1 MNWKKKSLRGA
12 QKRGSEFT
20 KGYTQFNFKVQRKS
34 PSRLLGFAPF
44 PVLRSSS
51 RATLKVLFYYWIKWG
66 PLRPSQWGLKMAL
79 WTQNRQWRRRQE
91 AAAPIKSILAK
102 NSLRSQMAEKEE
114 FTHFGQHNFWS
125 LVSKI
130 CHRVSKQLRK
140 WQ

>member
-1 MNWKKKSLRGA
+1 MNWKKRVWEELRKGGVSL
-12 QKRGSEFT
+12 
-20 KGYTQFNFKVQRKS
+20 
-34 PSRLLGFAPF
+34 L
-44 PVLRSSS
+44 
-51 RATLKVLFYYWIKWG
+51 RATLNSISKFKESLLLESRLRPISSPPQQQQGNFGGSFLYYWMKWG